1 MDFKEL
7 TYRGINLLTVLT
19 AALLL
24 LLAVSCGSNSGR
36 TSAEQA
42 RVRPFPSVTPPAM
55 IQDQQE
61 MIEYMSMHFWD
72 AFMAP
77 AAGQGYRCDSLYV
90 AGVLKGDV
98 EQNLANFIYLLDMR
112 AMTEAKKAVSRIA
125 DLTEACEQADS
136 SSNVF
141 ESFAQLM
148 DKYLFDPNSPLR
160 NEDYYQAYAE
170 KMSKSAF
177 MSPAEK
183 DKYSYISRLSLRNAV
198 GTKAADFAFSDKTGR
213 IRRLYDIK
221 SEYVLLFF
229 SNPGCE
235 SCFEII
241 NSLREDADV
250 TSAIASGRLS
260 VLNIYID
267 EDIKAWRDYM
277 PIYPE
282 AWYNGFDPEFII
294 RNENIYNVRAIP
306 SLYLLDEQKTVLMK
320 DAVPDKVFN
329 FLKNI

>member
-7 TYRGINLLTVLT
+7 TYKGMNFK
-19 AALLL
+19 AALLASL
-24 LLAVSCGSNSGR
+24 LLFSVSCGSNAGR
-36 TSAEQA
+36 KEAGQA
-42 RVRPFPSVTPPAM
+42 MTRPFPSVTPPAM
-55 IQDQQE
+55 MQEQQE
-61 MIEYMSMHFWD
+61 IVEFMSMHFWD

-98 EQNLANFIYLLDMR
+98 EQNLANFIYLLDMQSMS
-112 AMTEAKKAVSRIA
+112 AAKKAVSHIA
-125 DLTEACEQADS
+125 DLAEACEQADS

-160 NEDYYQAYAE
+160 NEDYYQAYAA
-170 KMSKSAF
+170 KMSESAF
-177 MSPAEK
+177 LSAAAR
-183 DKYSYISRLSLRNAV
+183 DKYSYISRMSLRNAV
-198 GTKAADFAFSDKTGR
+198 GTKAADFSFSDKAGR
-213 IRRLYDIK
+213 IRRLYDIR

-235 SCFEII
+235 SCLEII
-241 NSLREDADV
+241 NMLREDQKIN
-250 TSAIASGRLS
+250 SAIASGRLA

-277 PIYPE
+277 PVYPE
-282 AWYNGFDPEFII
+282 TWYNGFDPELVI

-306 SLYLLDEQKTVLMK
+306 SLYLLDNQKTVLMK
-320 DAVPDKVFN
+320 DAVPEKLLN
-329 FLKNI
+329 LLNNI

>member
-7 TYRGINLLTVLT
+7 TYKGMNFK
-19 AALLL
+19 AALLASL
-24 LLAVSCGSNSGR
+24 LLFSVSCGSNAGR
-36 TSAEQA
+36 KEAGQA
-42 RVRPFPSVTPPAM
+42 MTRPFPSVTPPAM
-55 IQDQQE
+55 MQEQQE
-61 MIEYMSMHFWD
+61 IVEFMSMHFWD

-90 AGVLKGDV
+90 AGVLKSDV
-98 EQNLANFIYLLDMR
+98 EQNLANFIYLLDMQSMS
-112 AMTEAKKAVSRIA
+112 AAKKAVSQIA
-125 DLTEACEQADS
+125 DLAEACEQADS

-160 NEDYYQAYAE
+160 NEDYYQAYAA
-170 KMSKSAF
+170 KMSESAF
-177 MSPAEK
+177 LSAAAR
-183 DKYSYISRLSLRNAV
+183 DKYSYISRMSLRNAV
-198 GTKAADFAFSDKTGR
+198 GTKAADFAFSDKAGR
-213 IRRLYDIK
+213 IRRLYDIR

-235 SCFEII
+235 SCLEII
-241 NSLREDADV
+241 NMLREDQKIN
-250 TSAIASGRLS
+250 SAIASGRLA

-277 PIYPE
+277 PVYPE
-282 AWYNGFDPEFII
+282 TWYNGFDPELVI

-306 SLYLLDEQKTVLMK
+306 SLYLLDNQKTVLMK
-320 DAVPDKVFN
+320 DAVPEKLLN
-329 FLKNI
+329 LLNNI